1 MSHNSHGRRQGKDS
15 LTLVMEFRAARGNDR
30 KGFEVLIPVGGDR
43 LLLSRGSN
51 RRSFWLRSRNEATLQ
66 AKASGIQQIGESRL
80 DDFP

>member
-1 MSHNSHGRRQGKDS
+1 
-15 LTLVMEFRAARGNDR
+15 MEFPAARGNDR
-30 KGFEVLIPVGGDR
+30 KGFEVLIPVGDHR

-51 RRSFWLRSRNEATLQ
+51 RRGFRLGSRDEATLQ